1 MATIW
6 FLKEGEIQRGPA
18 IAKRSIDWCVDK
30 LGLIE
35 SDRIADLN
43 ERNLTIGKKVQ
54 MGELGPNRFVLIE
67 INDSDRQDLS
77 SKSWATGYYLIID
90 KEPAEVQRVLSS
102 AKP

>member
-1 MATIW
+1 MATIR

-18 IAKRSIDWCVDK
+18 IARRSIDWCVDK
-30 LGLIE
+30 LGLKE

-43 ERNLTIGKKVQ
+43 ERNRMIGKKVQ
-54 MGELGPNRFVLIE
+54 IGELRPDRFVLIE

-77 SKSWATGYYLIID
+77 RKSWATGYYLID

>member
-18 IAKRSIDWCVDK
+18 IANRSIDWCLDK
-30 LGLIE
+30 LGLKE
-35 SDRIADLN
+35 SNRIADLN
-43 ERNLTIGKKVQ
+43 ERNLTIGKRSRY
-54 MGELGPNRFVLIE
+54 GELRPNRFVLLE

-77 SKSWATGYYLIID
+77 HKSWTTGYYLID

>member
-30 LGLIE
+30 LGLKE
-35 SDRIADLN
+35 SNRIADLN
-43 ERNLTIGKKVQ
+43 ERNLTIGKRSRY
-54 MGELGPNRFVLIE
+54 GELRPNRFVLIE

-77 SKSWATGYYLIID
+77 HKSWATGYYLID